1 MRLKMFVVPFLG
13 TVRVESVAL
22 QLAAWPARVHV
33 LLAPSTGRA
42 PSVLSGRSAHRDRV
56 RVRATSQLCRTARVF
71 ARAALR
77 TAYAGGPLTPAGY
90 AILAVTVA
98 AIALAAMLSVSSA
111 SAELNRGVRL
121 SWWFS

>member
-1 MRLKMFVVPFLG
+1 M
-13 TVRVESVAL
+13 
-22 QLAAWPARVHV
+22 
-33 LLAPSTGRA
+33 
-42 PSVLSGRSAHRDRV
+42 
-56 RVRATSQLCRTARVF
+56 F

-98 AIALAAMLSVSSA
+98 AIALAAMLSVSPA